1 MSVLHLHQP
10 ALHCRILVLLA
21 EEELQSVPLDDV
33 LEDPH
38 PLLHDR
44 LGVRREIVGLAP
56 ARGDLEGVAA
66 VSSGDA
72 TRLVED
78 DDALRLT
85 VEIMLKIVPIY
96 SRPEDLN
103 IDT

>member
-1 MSVLHLHQP
+1 MTDLLVRSSEVDEHFPDEDTPTFLLVAVLHLDQP
-10 ALHCRILVLLA
+10 PLDRRLLVLLA
-21 EEELQSVPLDDV
+21 QQELQSVPLDDV

-66 VSSGDA
+66 VRSGDA
-72 TRLVED
+72 TRLV
-78 DDALRLT
+78 
-85 VEIMLKIVPIY
+85 
-96 SRPEDLN
+96 
-103 IDT
+103 